1 MERVQGGKRLAGCD
15 SSLTVLEVAMADP
28 WTLIAA
34 ALCGAICYRIA
45 VYRRD
50 RARYRAGVSWL
61 AYLLAVGTGC
71 ESLLITLS
79 VMMAKPVP
87 TVSPFLLMVLIVLL
101 VLVYRARGNVMR
113 ILRMD

>member
-1 MERVQGGKRLAGCD
+1 MV
-15 SSLTVLEVAMADP
+15 DP
-28 WTLIAA
+28 WTLIAG
-34 ALCGAICYRIA
+34 ALCGAICFRIA
-45 VYRRD
+45 AYRRKG
-50 RARYRAGVSWL
+50 ARYRAGVSWL

-79 VMMAKPVP
+79 VMTAKPVL

-101 VLVYRARGNVMR
+101 VLVYRAQGNVAR